1 LVNKLIDASAI
12 VEMGGRLREERERLG
27 QSQEVLAHNTGISKL
42 TQLKYEAAKSHPN
55 GPYLASLAKMGGDV
69 LYVITGERK
78 SEWLVDDPLR
88 QAMLDSFD
96 RLSPKQQ
103 IEAVQ
108 YMALLAA
115 GVAPGNRGGTGT
127 TTTAKVSKSI
137 LGFAVGN
144 VVGKTKK

>member
-1 LVNKLIDASAI
+1 LVNKLIDASAF

-27 QSQEVLAHNTGISKL
+27 LSQEVLAHNTGISKL

-55 GPYLASLAKMGGDV
+55 GPYLASLSKMGGDV

-78 SEWLVDDPLR
+78 SEWLVGDPLR

-115 GVAPGNRGGTGT
+115 GVAPSTGGGNGT
-127 TTTAKVSKSI
+127 TATAKVSKSI

-144 VVGKTKK
+144 VVGKSKK